1 MARWDPW
8 RGCHR
13 YSEGCKFCYIH
24 KGDAKRGIDTNCV
37 TKTDKFNAPILRK
50 KNGEYKMK
58 SGLVYVCFSSD
69 FLLEDADPWRAE
81 CWDMIR
87 QRQDCQFLFLT
98 KRIERFMDCV
108 PSDWGDGW
116 DNVIVGCTVE
126 NQKRADE
133 RLRIFAKLP
142 IKHKSIICQPM
153 ISAIDL
159 ENYLDGVELVVAG
172 GESDRYARPMYYDWV
187 LSLREQ
193 CIRQQVSFAFRQ
205 CGTHFIKDGRQYNL
219 QTKDLCAQARKAGID
234 FKAEAIQM
242 NASVV

>member
-24 KGDAKRGIDTNCV
+24 KGDAKRGVDTNQII
-37 TKTDKFNAPILRK
+37 KTDDFSKPIARN

-58 SGLVYVCFSSD
+58 SGLVYLCFSTD
-69 FLLEDADPWRAE
+69 FLIEDADIWRGE

-87 QRQDCQFLFLT
+87 QRKDCLFLFLT
-98 KRIERFMDCV
+98 KRIERFPDCI
-108 PSDWGDGW
+108 PEDWGKGW

-133 RLRIFAKLP
+133 RLRIFSSLP
-142 IKHKSIICQPM
+142 IKHKNIICQPM

-159 ENYLDGVELVVAG
+159 E
-172 GESDRYARPMYYDWV
+172 
-187 LSLREQ
+187 
-193 CIRQQVSFAFRQ
+193 
-205 CGTHFIKDGRQYNL
+205 
-219 QTKDLCAQARKAGID
+219 
-234 FKAEAIQM
+234 
-242 NASVV
+242 